1 MRIFDFSNAQMKTLV
16 LLAVLLT
23 AGGSWLLLRDLLPQS
38 DRAPRPWRVSA
49 VEGYRQLLVVDLNGA
64 PADSLELI
72 PGIGPV
78 LAGRIVSFRRE
89 HGPFAAV
96 ESLQQVHGFGPAAV
110 EKVKPYLKVSR
121 P

>member
-1 MRIFDFSNAQMKTLV
+1 
-16 LLAVLLT
+16 
-23 AGGSWLLLRDLLPQS
+23 LLLRGLFPRS
-38 DRAPRPWRVSA
+38 DRTARLWRVTTI
-49 VEGYRQLLVVDLNGA
+49 EGYRPLLVLDINGA

-78 LAGRIVSFRRE
+78 LAERIIAFRRE

-96 ESLQQVHGFGPAAV
+96 ESLEQVRGFGPAAV
-110 EKVKPYLKVSR
+110 EKIKPYLMVAR